1 MRYLYSLGHRKIA
14 PLTVFSANKLQDERA
29 RAYTEIMTSLGL
41 KIPKGFQHSTDLTE
55 EGGYHRTLELL
66 RLPEPPTAIFSMTG
80 NEAAGA
86 FRALKEQQIRIP
98 EDISFL
104 TFDDYSWT
112 SLVEPPLDVITQPI
126 QDMGLRAAEL
136 VINAIERRQ
145 LNHQHL
151 ERFPCRLIRRNSC
164 SVPRQQAKLPTSK
177 NH

>member
-1 MRYLYSLGHRKIA
+1 
-14 PLTVFSANKLQDERA
+14 
-29 RAYTEIMTSLGL
+29 
-41 KIPKGFQHSTDLTE
+41 
-55 EGGYHRTLELL
+55 
-66 RLPEPPTAIFSMTG
+66 MTG

-136 VINAIERRQ
+136 VIHAIERRQ
-145 LNHQHL
+145 LNNQHL

-164 SVPRQQAKLPTSK
+164 AVPRQQAKILI
-177 NH
+177 